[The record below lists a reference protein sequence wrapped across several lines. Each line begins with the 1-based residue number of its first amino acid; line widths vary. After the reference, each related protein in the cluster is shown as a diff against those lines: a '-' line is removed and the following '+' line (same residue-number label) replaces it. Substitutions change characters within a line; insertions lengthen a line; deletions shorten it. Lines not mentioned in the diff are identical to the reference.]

1 MAKMEVFNTIEGAT
15 KMLVMLPL
23 LFGLENK
30 ENYDELSQTVLETSL
45 IKEPIDNNNGTFTDY
60 LAYSEKGHFGDGK
73 IGIYKLIRSWEY
85 DPFDDVKGLYHV
97 EELLKF
103 EPRRVRTLDTDN
115 GTITFINNEGKDV
128 VYSVLQ
134 QNFIA

>member
-1 MAKMEVFNTIEGAT
+1 MAKQEVFNSIEGAT

-30 ENYDELSQTVLETSL
+30 ENYDELSQTVLETSVT
-45 IKEPIDNNNGTFTDY
+45 KDPIDNHDGTFSDY

-73 IGIYKLIRSWEY
+73 IGVYKLTRYWDY
-85 DPFDDVKGLYHV
+85 DPFDDVQGLYQI

-103 EPRRVRTLDTDN
+103 QPRRVRSLDTDR
-115 GTITFINNEGKDV
+115 GTITFIDENGQDKI
-128 VYSVLQ
+128 YSVMDRS
-134 QNFIA
+134 FIN